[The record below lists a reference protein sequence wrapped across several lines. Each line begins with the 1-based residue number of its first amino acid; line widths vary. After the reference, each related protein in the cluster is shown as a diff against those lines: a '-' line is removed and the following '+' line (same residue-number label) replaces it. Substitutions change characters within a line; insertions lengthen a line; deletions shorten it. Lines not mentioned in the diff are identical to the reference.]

1 MWELNCA
8 IKVSVSSSPLPKI
21 RQISRQYDQQR
32 KTRRRI
38 TKTRSSAFNAIDWY
52 GSDGRM
58 SMFAKCVKSEKISLK
73 MLHYGNFFP
82 HEGGPGPLS
91 AMDLTKIHISAAL
104 NAPEL
109 NISR

>member
-32 KTRRRI
+32 KTRRKI
-38 TKTRSSAFNAIDWY
+38 TKTRSTALNAIDWY

-58 SMFAKCVKSEKISLK
+58 SMFAKCVKSENVTLWQLFS
-73 MLHYGNFFP
+73 
-82 HEGGPGPLS
+82 S
-91 AMDLTKIHISAAL
+91 
-104 NAPEL
+104 
-109 NISR
+109 